1 MSWTVAGGMVGRG
14 TLSPY
19 NWRLAGAWEW
29 IMVGGRIVND
39 EQMPVHESSFYAAP
53 MILSDSVRKRFSSFP
68 GRSVGKNRPA
78 VQDTQETRVH
88 SLGGEDPLEKGM
100 ATQSSILAWRIP
112 WTEEPGRLQSIVA
125 EPTETT
131 EHTALTV
138 RTKTTRWSR
147 QKNNYFP
154 HSTSRDVDDSYA
166 NLRKM
171 ALELLR
177 WHELHGPSSVP
188 RILHKSPLTNGMRY
202 IHTFCMGPLFKSKFS
217 SVFTV
222 GKRLRETLVDQ
233 SQNKR
238 GLLPC
243 SCQI

>member
-1 MSWTVAGGMVGRG
+1 MSRCQFTKVASMLRQWFWAILYGRG
-14 TLSPY
+14 S
-19 NWRLAGAWEW
+19 LASQVAQW
-29 IMVGGRIVND
+29 VRIGL
-39 EQMPVHESSFYAAP
+39 QCRT
-53 MILSDSVRKRFSSFP
+53 RKRRGFIP
-68 GRSVGKNRPA
+68 WVGKIPWRKAWQPSPA
-78 VQDTQETRVH
+78 F
-88 SLGGEDPLEKGM
+88 LPGE
-100 ATQSSILAWRIP
+100 SP

-147 QKNNYFP
+147 QKNSYFP

-166 NLRKM
+166 SLRKM

-188 RILHKSPLTNGMRY
+188 RILHKSPLTNDMRY
-202 IHTFCMGPLFKSKFS
+202 IHAFCMGPLFRSKFS
-217 SVFTV
+217 SVFMV
-222 GKRLRETLVDQ
+222 GKRLRETVVDQ